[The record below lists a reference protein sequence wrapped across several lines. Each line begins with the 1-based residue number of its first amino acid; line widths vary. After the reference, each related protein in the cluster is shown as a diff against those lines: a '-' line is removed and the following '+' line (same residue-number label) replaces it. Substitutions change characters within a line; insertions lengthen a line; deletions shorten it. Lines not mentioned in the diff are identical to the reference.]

1 MVWCCWLVRSFVS
14 TDRWDEPDAMA
25 EDWLTTMTMMIMMTM
40 KSSQEELIETS
51 LLFKTPDAVSF
62 AGEPDPLNPAPLV
75 SDISAVVLCC
85 VCLKLLPTTL
95 SSAYQIERLGRK
107 R

>member
-1 MVWCCWLVRSFVS
+1 MWYGVVSWLVGWFVS

-25 EDWLTTMTMMIMMTM
+25 EDWLTMMTM